1 MVMTMVAAEAP
12 AITKPK
18 LTNCA
23 APANTTADM
32 AMAWATLK
40 PVLIAIEPA
49 SKPHGMTA
57 TDKGMAAITPC
68 QNSVAVEWGGQ
79 AACKDGLRLLM
90 TNFRY
95 QNTTTVP
102 ELGGGVLYEIAQ
114 TVLKE
119 GAGWL

>member
-1 MVMTMVAAEAP
+1 
-12 AITKPK
+12 
-18 LTNCA
+18 
-23 APANTTADM
+23 
-32 AMAWATLK
+32 
-40 PVLIAIEPA
+40 
-49 SKPHGMTA
+49 MTA

-114 TVLKE
+114 TVLERRCRLAVMIALKPPSVPSI
-119 GAGWL
+119 GWLVWTVLFSVLVRGEA